1 MENLSKQIKETEVIL
16 KNIGILESLIA
27 DIRNKATIEKELS
40 LIAKLLPNGA
50 LNKKETT
57 ISYFQTLL
65 AGHTSTITKAKSSI
79 EACKNYCHSLTT
91 LTKAEKECNDSA
103 QSLRKQEKLYKRAK
117 FVSKLTLSLYP
128 KNKDKLNQLN
138 QLKQMRSAHK
148 QNESKRDDLQKIH
161 SELKDKIL
169 HQEHS
174 RLIGSYNRSDDS
186 MINDCLLKIT
196 LNQSLQILSNEEID
210 KILFD
215 LHIETAILNASH
227 PDESNLDKAVNSA
240 RSIKDK
246 TIEAGVDAINIVG
259 PHVQKA
265 GNFTL
270 NTVAQG
276 LGLAFKGV
284 TTLTGAIV
292 KAVL

>member
-27 DIRNKATIEKELS
+27 DTRNKAMIEKELS
-40 LIAKLLPNGA
+40 SIAKLLT
-50 LNKKETT
+50 NKAPKETT
-57 ISYFQTLL
+57 ISYFQILL
-65 AGHTSTITKAKSSI
+65 ERHKSTITKAKSSI
-79 EACKNYCHSLTT
+79 EACKNYCNSLTA
-91 LTKAEKECNDSA
+91 LTKAEKECNESA

-128 KNKDKLNQLN
+128 KNKDKFKKLN
-138 QLKQMRSAHK
+138 QMRSAHK

-161 SELKDKIL
+161 SELKDNIL
-169 HQEHS
+169 HQDHPK
-174 RLIGSYNRSDDS
+174 LIGSYNRSDDS
-186 MINDCLLKIT
+186 MINYCLPKIT

-215 LHIETAILNASH
+215 LHRETSFLNAF
-227 PDESNLDKAVNSA
+227 PQDESNLDKALNSA
-240 RSIKDK
+240 LSIKDK

-270 NTVAQG
+270 NTVGQG

-284 TTLTGAIV
+284 TTLTGAIL
-292 KAVL
+292 KAAF